1 MENNN
6 YQQQGYY
13 QPSYN
18 SYDPN
23 YSATAKEFLT
33 KAIIACAISSLPV
46 GSIIAI
52 FMASK
57 NRKALLDY
65 LSRGGVHTIKI
76 KVSSALSRAGKYA
89 GIAYTVFWGFYLLYF
104 LFIIGMVI
112 FGITSNIFR

>member
-6 YQQQGYY
+6 YQQQVYY

-52 FMASK
+52 FWHPRTEKRS
-57 NRKALLDY
+57 
-65 LSRGGVHTIKI
+65 
-76 KVSSALSRAGKYA
+76 
-89 GIAYTVFWGFYLLYF
+89 W
-104 LFIIGMVI
+104 II
-112 FGITSNIFR
+112 